1 MICAQLQSECRRTC
15 WLNSTSVIPTVF
27 VKVKQI
33 SRNSFFLL
41 VMGVLLAL
49 PVQAQELGR
58 LGDVQASGTS
68 YHVFA
73 RPGEAT
79 VQVLVYGNSG
89 GGIYEV
95 GAETKLDEFL
105 ALIGGAP
112 GFGSS
117 TGRKVRVT
125 IQLYREQEGSRTLVY
140 EERMEQMVTEPGQY
154 PRLQEGDVFVV
165 EVIERN
171 RIGWRD
177 VLSVV
182 TGVSSVI
189 LLASRISTLLD

>member
-1 MICAQLQSECRRTC
+1 MG
-15 WLNSTSVIPTVF
+15 
-27 VKVKQI
+27 
-33 SRNSFFLL
+33 LL
-41 VMGVLLAL
+41 VAL

-58 LGDVQASGTS
+58 LGDVQATGTS

-79 VQVLVYGNSG
+79 VQVLVVGSS
-89 GGIYEV
+89 GGIYEL
-95 GAETKLDEFL
+95 GADTRLDEFL

-117 TGRKVRVT
+117 SSARKVKVT
-125 IQLYREQEGSRTLVY
+125 IQLYREQEGRRTLVY
-140 EERMEQMVTEPGQY
+140 EAPMEQMVTEPGQY

-165 EVIERN
+165 EIVEKN

-182 TGVSSVI
+182 TGISSIV
-189 LLASRISTLLD
+189 LLAARIASLGN